1 MAFKARI
8 AVGAASLA
16 LTAGGLGMAGLLP
29 AGATTPPCGSAN
41 CSSIYSLKFRQDF
54 PLDVYDAKSSY
65 GQPVIL
71 FQRSN
76 SDPAQDFVV
85 KDLGTV
91 DSFYTSS
98 RGLIS
103 PAFDQAYGPEEAFEI
118 QYEPHGKNS
127 NFCVG
132 STPDQIAQSGEKV
145 ALYPCG
151 ASASTIW
158 AQDTNPNDG
167 TTAPGYSVYINGE
180 TNSFSNPLVLNYPAG
195 NPTEMPRVQL
205 NVQPLSDYSSA
216 KPYSGSVYDNQQWNG
231 IASVLPPPPPP
242 PTLPPT
248 LPPTPPT

>member
-8 AVGAASLA
+8 AASAAALA
-16 LTAGGLGMAGLLP
+16 LTAGGLGMVGTLSAS
-29 AGATTPPCGSAN
+29 ATTPPCGSAN
-41 CSSIYSLKFRQDF
+41 CSSIYSLKFHDDF
-54 PLDVYDAKSSY
+54 PLDVYHAKSSY

-118 QYEPHGKNS
+118 QYEPYGVNS

-132 STPDQIAQSGEKV
+132 TTPDQIASTGDLV
-145 ALYPCG
+145 GLYQCG
-151 ASASTIW
+151 TSASTIW

-167 TTAPGYSVYINGE
+167 TTAPGYFAYINGE

-195 NPTEMPRVQL
+195 NPTDWPRVQL

-231 IASVLPPPPPP
+231 IAPAS
-242 PTLPPT
+242 
-248 LPPTPPT
+248 